1 MRPMGLMGQ
10 MGNSVFGALPIGPIG
25 RISPIFNALQT
36 TLRRKTLR
44 RAIVR
49 HCESRRL
56 VAISIVVFNGTQ
68 WHSFAK
74 AHLMATNGKKLSAPG
89 IQHSTRVRM
98 SLNVIQGVAR
108 MPLLLRQLCIRSR
121 SRQYSQHSRSNHQPL
136 YMHQRTLVVHKS
148 YDLWHYHKRHANNQ
162 QYYTIL

>member
-1 MRPMGLMGQ
+1 MRPIGLMGQ

-25 RISPIFNALQT
+25 RISPISPILTPYKQPSAEFFSAEGAV
-36 TLRRKTLR
+36 K
-44 RAIVR
+44 
-49 HCESRRL
+49 
-56 VAISIVVFNGTQ
+56 
-68 WHSFAK
+68 SFPF
-74 AHLMATNGKKLSAPG
+74 SAFRFPF
-89 IQHSTRVRM
+89 V
-98 SLNVIQGVAR
+98 
-108 MPLLLRQLCIRSR
+108 RSR